1 MNELFQIIPK
11 LPAVRV
17 FEFAKDY
24 ETTKELSDFCEKKG
38 HYLEIV
44 AFEDKIFEQ
53 IEDLGSKARRIEQ
66 SKERYNQR
74 SMMFDTIF
82 VSYPLERIEDLEAFL
97 RKIYRMTKNA
107 GDLILYTT
115 PQERESL
122 EDLLQEL
129 NFVAINPIE
138 QPNRVVLTAK
148 KLHGWAKV

>member
-1 MNELFQIIPK
+1 MKELFEIIPK

-24 ETTKELSDFCEKKG
+24 ETSKQLSEFCKAKG

-44 AFEDKIFEQ
+44 AFEDEIYEQ
-53 IEDLGSKARRIEQ
+53 IKDLGSKSRRIAQE
-66 SKERYNQR
+66 KERYNQR

-82 VSYPLERIEDLEAFL
+82 VSYPLQKVLDLEALL

-107 GDLILYTT
+107 GDIVLYTT
-115 PQERESL
+115 PQEQEAL
-122 EDLLQEL
+122 ERLLEEL
-129 NFVAINPIE
+129 NYVAINPIE
-138 QPNRVVLTAK
+138 LQDVVALTAK